1 MVMATPSQSQLDD
14 KLSEVQG
21 LLDQLEGLIRQQAG
35 GIVGTFDDLVKGGEI
50 KLSEKEAQ
58 ARRACQTARDL
69 AAVVYKN
76 GRNTTDAANREADEQ
91 MKRAKYV
98 LDDVITL
105 RVNSYTRAQDS
116 RPEQPTKKQAAI
128 DLEARQAKDLADLI
142 ACQAQDLIAR
152 EEQGGEAPQP
162 ETQTAHQVQ
171 GFSDL
176 TSEDVSLAIASL
188 AMGFVQDDRPVFSVA
203 QDDLQQAARNEG
215 MEQFWTCFCRPNIFI
230 LPIMMEGGAGRQTS
244 LKQTLSAVGHLVPV
258 VAERTDVNI
267 HIKTS
272 NSVQDSPS
280 DEAITEV
287 AKSIIRHS
295 GWMGAR
301 EPHFVR
307 HWRQHVP
314 QQTSGTN
321 SCGLHVI
328 LFGWAYILRMIINP
342 DCQPTES
349 LYRSAVRLVNKA
361 LRRQSSAGEIQQW
374 MVEKGFGNAPAN
386 DDLLSMMGRY

>member
-1 MVMATPSQSQLDD
+1 MATPSQSQLDD

-50 KLSEKEAQ
+50 KLSKKEAQ

-76 GRNTTDAANREADEQ
+76 GRNTTDAASKEADEQ

-98 LDDVITL
+98 LDDVITH
-105 RVNSYTRAQDS
+105 RVNGYTRAQDR
-116 RPEQPTKKQAAI
+116 RPQQPTKKQAAI

-142 ACQAQDLIAR
+142 ARQAQDMADLIAR

-162 ETQTAHQVQ
+162 ETQTAHQIQ

-215 MEQFWTCFCRPNIFI
+215 IEQFWTCFCRPNIFI
-230 LPIMMEGGAGRQTS
+230 LPNMMEGGAGRQTS
-244 LKQTLSAVGHLVPV
+244 LKQTLSAVGHLVLV

-272 NSVQDSPS
+272 NSAQGSPS

-295 GWMGAR
+295 RWMGAR
-301 EPHFVR
+301 EAHFVR

-314 QQTSGTN
+314 QQVAPTAAGSTSSYSG
-321 SCGLHVI
+321 GL
-328 LFGWAYILRMIINP
+328 
-342 DCQPTES
+342 TS
-349 LYRSAVRLVNKA
+349 
-361 LRRQSSAGEIQQW
+361 
-374 MVEKGFGNAPAN
+374 
-386 DDLLSMMGRY
+386 